1 MYPGQISL
9 YGPHLLLFLELLQG
23 LGLDGRA
30 GSLLLEVLLVD
41 GRVVNPE
48 EKSGDIATT
57 QQTAKPTMVWA
68 EQPSVPPPSL
78 KNLIQRKQCPEEELG
93 ISQPRSG
100 DRKRQIIVFATVASS
115 GPQLH
120 TCSTTEVPLEPT
132 LKICLDS
139 HFKTIF

>member
-1 MYPGQISL
+1 M
-9 YGPHLLLFLELLQG
+9 G
-23 LGLDGRA
+23 LTSFSFSSSFKAWALMAARDRFY
-30 GSLLLEVLLVD
+30 SKSSWLMVVLLILK
-41 GRVVNPE
+41 N
-48 EKSGDIATT
+48 KSGEIATT

-100 DRKRQIIVFATVASS
+100 DRKRQIIVFVTVASS

>member
-1 MYPGQISL
+1 MYPGQISF
-9 YGPHLLLFLELLQG
+9 YGPHLLLLLELLQG

-41 GRVVNPE
+41 GRVVDPE
-48 EKSGDIATT
+48 EQKWCQIATT
-57 QQTAKPTMVWA
+57 QLKAKPRMVWA

-100 DRKRQIIVFATVASS
+100 DRKRQIIVFVTVASS
-115 GPQLH
+115 GPQ
-120 TCSTTEVPLEPT
+120 TCSTTEIPLE
-132 LKICLDS
+132 L
-139 HFKTIF
+139 IF